1 MLCIANSIQLCLE
14 KKHITTSFVNSK
26 QFPDKDSK
34 GKKNSLYTGIT
45 LLEHSESFLFEK
57 KLFKK

>member
-34 GKKNSLYTGIT
+34 GKKKFT
-45 LLEHSESFLFEK
+45 LHWYYLTRTFRIVSF
-57 KLFKK
+57 